1 MATETRAESEAALS
15 AEGVIRTLKACGFTD
30 VVWLPDSESG
40 FLHRALQGDE
50 QLRVVPVC
58 REGEA
63 IVIALGLIVAGR
75 QPVVIIQ
82 STGFFE
88 SGDSI
93 RGAALSFKMP
103 LLLMV
108 GYRGWNRGG
117 PMTDTAAIYLEPVL
131 DAWGIPHYLVESD
144 GDLGRVAQAWTEA
157 RERSGPVAVLV
168 GQEYA

>member
-1 MATETRAESEAALS
+1 MATETRTEAALGADS
-15 AEGVIRTLKACGFTD
+15 VLRTLKECGFTD

-40 FLHRALQGDE
+40 FLHQALAIDND
-50 QLRVVPVC
+50 LRVVPVC

-63 IVIALGLIVAGR
+63 IVIALGLTIAGR
-75 QPVVIIQ
+75 QPVVVIQ

-88 SGDSI
+88 SGDSL

-108 GYRGWNRGG
+108 GYRGWNGGG

-131 DAWGIPHYLVESD
+131 GAWGIPHYLIESD

>member
-1 MATETRAESEAALS
+1 LATETRTEAALS
-15 AEGVIRTLKACGFTD
+15 AAGVLRALKAAGFTD

-40 FLHRALQGDE
+40 FLHQALAADDT
-50 QLRVVPVC
+50 LRLVSVC

-63 IVIALGLIVAGR
+63 IAIALGLTVAGR

-93 RGAALSFKMP
+93 RGAALSFGMP

-108 GYRGWNRGG
+108 GYRGWSYGG
-117 PMTDTAAIYLEPVL
+117 PMADTAAIYLEPVL
-131 DAWGIPHYLVESD
+131 DAWGIPHNLIERDDDLEGVE
-144 GDLGRVAQAWTEA
+144 QAWAQA
-157 RERSGPVAVLV
+157 RERGGPVAVLV
-168 GQEYA
+168 GQEYE

>member
-1 MATETRAESEAALS
+1 MATETRTEAALGADS
-15 AEGVIRTLKACGFTD
+15 VLRTLKECGFTD

-40 FLHRALQGDE
+40 FLHQALAIDND
-50 QLRVVPVC
+50 LRVVPVC

-63 IVIALGLIVAGR
+63 IVIALGLTIAGR
-75 QPVVIIQ
+75 QPVVVIQ

-88 SGDSI
+88 SGDSL

-108 GYRGWNRGG
+108 GYRGWNGGG

>member
-1 MATETRAESEAALS
+1 MATETTIGAALS
-15 AEGVIRTLKACGFTD
+15 ADGVLRTLKGCGFTD

-40 FLHRALQGDE
+40 FLHQALAADE
-50 QLRVVPVC
+50 GLRVVPVC

-63 IVIALGLIVAGR
+63 IVIALGLTVAGR

-103 LLLMV
+103 LLLLV
-108 GYRGWNRGG
+108 GYRGWNGGG
-117 PMTDTAAIYLEPVL
+117 PMTDTAAIYLEPIL
-131 DAWGIPHYLVESD
+131 DAWGIPHHLIESD
-144 GDLGRVAQAWTEA
+144 GHLGRIEQAWAEA